1 MTIYLILRN
10 IAVAVAGTTLVRSA
24 LALPM
29 LSALLVTLS
38 GQPSPAQTSNA
49 FAPAGKPGEA
59 QVMAGTEATVLSSV
73 HYQAR
78 RVLSCGGS
86 PLCSGSFPAV
96 GAKRRLNVTRMNCFI
111 QGTAGSTFSAGAVEM
126 MDASNLFLMDEYL
139 PGAYS
144 APNGF
149 HTLNH
154 AIDME
159 VIATRHIKV
168 SLVLSAGATASAG
181 VCTATGTLD
190 TLQ

>member
-1 MTIYLILRN
+1 M
-10 IAVAVAGTTLVRSA
+10 
-24 LALPM
+24 PM

-49 FAPAGKPGEA
+49 FAPAGKPEEA
-59 QVMAGTEATVLSSV
+59 QVMIGAEATVLSSV

-78 RVLSCGGS
+78 RVLSCGGT
-86 PLCSGSFPAV
+86 LCSGNFPAV
-96 GAKRRLNVTRMNCFI
+96 GPKRRLNVTRMNCFI
-111 QGTAGSTFSAGAVEM
+111 QGTAGSTFSIGVVQLKN
-126 MDASNLFLMDEYL
+126 ASNGILLDEYL
-139 PGAYS
+139 PGVYS

-149 HTLNH
+149 HTLNQ

-159 VIATRHIKV
+159 VIATRHITVNLVV
-168 SLVLSAGATASAG
+168 STGDTASAG